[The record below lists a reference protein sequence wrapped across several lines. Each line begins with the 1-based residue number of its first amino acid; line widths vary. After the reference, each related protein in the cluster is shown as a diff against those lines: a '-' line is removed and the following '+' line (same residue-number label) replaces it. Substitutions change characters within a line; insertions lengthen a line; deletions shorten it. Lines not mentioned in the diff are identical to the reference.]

1 LAEAVVGVPLGAAAN
16 LLSSSRS
23 RGRHGNALQW
33 HFGLD
38 PHDGRAVLDW
48 EDRIEIKLV
57 SVWARGDGGVACDKL
72 KVSDLAIDPWHKL
85 ANVLW
90 VFADRLTRVVVG
102 AALSRL
108 AGATRERLA
117 ASWGVDPHFEHP
129 LLFVE
134 AREQEGKRAPAYYLA
149 ARWFEEERL
158 LPASSSGIFPFDA
171 AWWNA
176 SRAEHGRDPW
186 LTLVDGTTDRIACP
200 RCRGALSFDRDRV
213 AAQGLS
219 PARHGMPAGD
229 TCLLRGHVAI
239 DGRRLGVSPWQSPE
253 EFRAALESRLS
264 PAMLWRL
271 ADRVPEP
278 DDHEHPP
285 TA

>member
-1 LAEAVVGVPLGAAAN
+1 MGLPLCGAAN
-16 LLSSSRS
+16 VLSSLRS

-57 SVWARGDGGVACDKL
+57 SVWRRSDGEVGCDKL
-72 KVSDLAIDPWHKL
+72 KVCDLAIDPWHKL
-85 ANVLW
+85 GNVLW

-108 AGATRERLA
+108 AGGARERLE
-117 ASWGVDPHFEHP
+117 ASWALDPHFEHP

-134 AREQEGKRAPAYYLA
+134 AREQEGRSAPAYYLA

-158 LPASSSGIFPFDA
+158 LPAVSPSIFPFDT
-171 AWWNA
+171 AWWKA
-176 SRAEHGRDPW
+176 ARAEHKRDPW
-186 LTLVDGTTDRIACP
+186 LTLVDGSGDRIACP
-200 RCRGALSFDRDRV
+200 RCGGALHFEGERV
-213 AAQGLS
+213 RGSGWA
-219 PARHGMPAGD
+219 PAHHAWPVGD
-229 TCLLRGHVAI
+229 ACILRAHAVI
-239 DGRRLGVSPWQSPE
+239 DGRRLAMSPWQTPE
-253 EFRAALESRLS
+253 EFRAALESRLT
-264 PAMLWRL
+264 PDALWRL

-278 DDHEHPP
+278 EDHEHVG
-285 TA
+285 